1 MGGMPLAFSRR
12 RTFLYCLIKLNLLF
26 SIFRCRIHQLE
37 KDLFY
42 YKKTSRDLKKKL
54 RELLA
59 SNPTPTPHS
68 DDGTNHGNDCFVYLQ
83 NILLSLNR
91 SISS

>member
-1 MGGMPLAFSRR
+1 MCP
-12 RTFLYCLIKLNLLF
+12 CVCIILIINLTVLF
-26 SIFRCRIHQLE
+26 SIFRSRIHQLE

-59 SNPTPTPHS
+59 SNPTPTPHH
-68 DDGTNHGNDCFVYLQ
+68 DDGTNHGKIVSFIYITFYCN
-83 NILLSLNR
+83 
-91 SISS
+91 

>member
-1 MGGMPLAFSRR
+1 MCLYHIDHKFNCLVFH
-12 RTFLYCLIKLNLLF
+12 FL
-26 SIFRCRIHQLE
+26 CRIHQLE

-59 SNPTPTPHS
+59 SNPTPTPHH
-68 DDGTNHGNDCFVYLQ
+68 DDGTNHGKIASFIYIAFLLQ
-83 NILLSLNR
+83 LIR
-91 SISS
+91 KCCISS